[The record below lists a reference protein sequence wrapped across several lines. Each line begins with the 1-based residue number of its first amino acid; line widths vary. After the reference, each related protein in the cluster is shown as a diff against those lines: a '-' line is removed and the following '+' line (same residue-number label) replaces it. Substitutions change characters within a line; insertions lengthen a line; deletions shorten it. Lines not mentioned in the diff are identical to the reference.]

1 MLAGLGVYFYYG
13 IKHSTL
19 EEEESGGDQQNI
31 ELTVTEE
38 APIQEYCPASDL
50 FVPTQNF
57 PTWDDWSI

>member
-1 MLAGLGVYFYYG
+1 
-13 IKHSTL
+13 
-19 EEEESGGDQQNI
+19 
-31 ELTVTEE
+31 VTEE